1 VSVVIF
7 KPDEIGDV
15 VIATG
20 AIRLLADAH
29 GEENTTIVVKSEL
42 APLVRREF
50 PKARVLE
57 LPWQPRRKGRN
68 QAVANLQ
75 HCYPVWRELRG
86 LRADL
91 VVCLRSARDCL
102 QTILFLAPRA
112 KRRVAAE
119 NVLLRNGK
127 PRRQLLEFA
136 VRSLWRTE
144 LLPYPPAPGEL
155 SCEVAS
161 HRLVVEACL
170 GRPVPKEEI
179 SPRISSASRN
189 PAGYWLICPL
199 SSREIKNY
207 SAERWLEALARTSDL
222 LPSAIRVAGSSAQ
235 SGELGKFVAVLRS
248 GNLGCPVEQV
258 PPAPLAD
265 FPDLVAGAELVLAVD
280 TAAAHFA
287 CALDVPAVI
296 VDSGNNPGVYGPNGR
311 PERQV
316 WLTADRKKFGRLR
329 WQETLP
335 PDLVAEAVRR
345 ALSFATRL

>member
-1 VSVVIF
+1 MSVVVF
-7 KPDEIGDV
+7 KPDEIGDF
-15 VIATG
+15 VIASG

-29 GEENTTIVVKSEL
+29 GEENTTIVVKSEI

-50 PKARVLE
+50 PKARVIE

-68 QAVANLQ
+68 QALANIR
-75 HCYPVWRELRG
+75 HCRPVWRQLRG

-91 VVCLRSARDCL
+91 VVGLRSARDCL

-127 PRRQLLEFA
+127 LRRQLLELA
-136 VRSLWRTE
+136 VRSLGRTE

-155 SCEVAS
+155 SCELAA
-161 HRLVVEACL
+161 HRLVVETCL
-170 GRPVPKEEI
+170 GRPVSQDEI
-179 SPRISSASRN
+179 SPRFSSASRN
-189 PAGYWLICPL
+189 PGGYWLICPL
-199 SSREIKNY
+199 SSRQIKNY
-207 SAERWLEALARTSDL
+207 SAERWAEVLAKNSDL
-222 LPSAIRVAGSSAQ
+222 LPGAIRVAGSPAQ
-235 SGELGKFVAVLRS
+235 SGELDRFVAVLRS
-248 GNLGCPVEQV
+248 ANLGCPVEQV
-258 PPAPLAD
+258 APAPLVD
-265 FPDLVAGAELVLAVD
+265 FPDLVAGAELVLTVD

-287 CALDVPAVI
+287 CAIDVPAVI

-329 WQETLP
+329 WQETVP
-335 PDLVAEAVRR
+335 PDLVAEAIRR
-345 ALSFATRL
+345 ALSS